1 MNLNKTISVWRGNN
15 TPPTDYHLW
24 EKEDGSLFTKI
35 ENNWL
40 PLTSPNDKLT
50 LDRIEK
56 IADKLN
62 KLQIKEVTASNA
74 NILKSYQLKVDDEAF
89 GVTIDI
95 PKDKSLKDIKLG
107 YKNATVNT
115 QTGTINIGTASATET
130 DTQYMI
136 YSIAVA
142 DGTFTMIKVDLS
154 KFISEKE
161 YSDGLEVV
169 GSKLKVKKD
178 TSSEAYLNISDNGI
192 KISGIDANFNSVNSK
207 LQDINNVLYKQHAS
221 VILNVSPTII
231 EKGINT
237 TITLNWKYM
246 YNDIETAPTTMQL
259 KSGDTVLEATDKTY
273 KDIINNNKSYYV
285 TTVNKGITKTS
296 NTIMVNAYYPMYFGQ
311 GSSTFNQTEIITAS
325 NKMPIASNPRCSVSI
340 TFTGGKY
347 LWLCIPNT
355 MNINKVTSSGFTV
368 PMEAPVTQ
376 TINESYK
383 CYRSTDTINKG
394 TVNFT
399 IL

>member
-1 MNLNKTISVWRGNN
+1 MNLNKNISVWRGNS

-24 EKEDGSLFTKI
+24 EKEDGNLLTKI

-142 DGTFTMIKVDLS
+142 NGTFTMIKVDLS

-237 TITLNWKYM
+237 TITLNWKYI
-246 YNDIETAPTTMQL
+246 YNDVETTPTTMQL
-259 KSGDTVLEATDKTY
+259 KSGNTVLEATNKIY
-273 KDIINNNKSYYV
+273 KDTINNNKSYYV

-325 NKMPIASNPRCSVSI
+325 NKRPIASSPKGDISI
-340 TFTGGKY
+340 MFTGGKY

>member
-1 MNLNKTISVWRGNN
+1 MNLNKNISVWRGNS

-24 EKEDGSLFTKI
+24 EKEDGNLLTKI

-40 PLTSPNDKLT
+40 SLTSPNDKLT

-62 KLQIKEVTASNA
+62 KLQIKEVTASNT

-142 DGTFTMIKVDLS
+142 NGTFTMIKVDLS

-237 TITLNWKYM
+237 TITLNWKYI
-246 YNDIETAPTTMQL
+246 YNDVETTPTTMQL
-259 KSGDTVLEATDKTY
+259 KSGDTVLEATNKIY
-273 KDIINNNKSYYV
+273 KDTINNNKSYYV

-325 NKMPIASNPRCSVSI
+325 NKRPIASSPKGDISI

-368 PMEAPVTQ
+368 PMEVPVPQ

>member
-1 MNLNKTISVWRGNN
+1 MNLNKNISVWRGNS

-24 EKEDGSLFTKI
+24 EKEDGNLLTKI

-40 PLTSPNDKLT
+40 SLTSPNDKLT

-62 KLQIKEVTASNA
+62 KLQIKEVTASNT

-142 DGTFTMIKVDLS
+142 NGTFTMIKVDLS

-237 TITLNWKYM
+237 TITLNWKYI
-246 YNDIETAPTTMQL
+246 YNDVETTPTTMQL
-259 KSGDTVLEATDKTY
+259 KSGDTVLEATNKIY
-273 KDIINNNKSYYV
+273 KDTINNNKSYYV

-325 NKMPIASNPRCSVSI
+325 NKRPIASSPKGDISI

-355 MNINKVTSSGFTV
+355 MNINKITSSGFTV